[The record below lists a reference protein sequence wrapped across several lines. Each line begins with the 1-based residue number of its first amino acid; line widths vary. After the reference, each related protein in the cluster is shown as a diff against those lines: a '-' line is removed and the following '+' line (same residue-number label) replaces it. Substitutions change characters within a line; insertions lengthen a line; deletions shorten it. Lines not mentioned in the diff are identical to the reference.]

1 MTESPPSVA
10 ASRTEGGIGDAVRRR
25 EDERFVTG
33 RGRYIGDIEVPHAL
47 QAVFV
52 RSPHAHARI
61 GRIDASAALRVPG
74 VVAVW
79 TGADMAR
86 AATTLR
92 VAPPIEGLKPTTP
105 QKLAGVLTEPP

>member
-1 MTESPPSVA
+1 MTGLSPSAA

-25 EDERFVTG
+25 EDERFLTG

-47 QAVFV
+47 HAVFV

-61 GRIDASAALRVPG
+61 GRIDVSAALHVPG

-92 VAPPIEGLKPTTP
+92 VVT
-105 QKLAGVLTEPP
+105 